1 MGRLLRSFLIF
12 ELGAWVGSITSAAL
26 AKRVL
31 PSYGDEESD
40 DVALVAI
47 LGGIE
52 LESRAKAFRGG
63 SLIAWFGGVEVDLR
77 KATLAPE
84 AKLTIGALFGGVEVT
99 VPRDWRV
106 IHTARGF
113 AGGMSVDIDE
123 PEDPDAPTLTLEIST
138 AFGGVSLESAPSDRA
153 GDH

>member
-1 MGRLLRSFLIF
+1 MGRLLRTFLVF

-31 PSYGDEESD
+31 PSHGDEESD
-40 DVALVAI
+40 DLALVAI

-63 SLIAWFGGVEVDLR
+63 SMIAWFGGVEVDLR
-77 KATLAPE
+77 KATLAPD

-99 VPRDWRV
+99 VPTGWRV
-106 IHTARGF
+106 VHTARGF
-113 AGGMSVDIDE
+113 AGGMSVDVDE
-123 PEDPDAPTLTLEIST
+123 PEDPNAPTLILEIST
-138 AFGGVSLESAPSDRA
+138 AFGGVSLGSSPPDGADER
-153 GDH
+153 